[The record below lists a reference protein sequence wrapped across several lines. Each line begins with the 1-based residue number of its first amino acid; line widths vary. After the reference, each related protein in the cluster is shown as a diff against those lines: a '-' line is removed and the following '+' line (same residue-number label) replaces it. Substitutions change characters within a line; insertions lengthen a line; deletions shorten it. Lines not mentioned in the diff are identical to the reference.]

1 MTDVPTTLLEA
12 HAWDGR
18 TNDRGV
24 AIIKF
29 CEGWPKGGKPYVCP
43 AGYWTQGYGSLR
55 GLDGNRVTLDT
66 SPINKQQGQTLLR
79 RDLSV
84 AEKAVHVLV
93 GPKLT
98 SNQFSACV
106 SLVFNIGSGNFRASQ
121 IRQRLLRED
130 HDGAADIWWQWRRGG
145 PARRILPGLVKRREM
160 ERELF
165 EAD

>member
-1 MTDVPTTLLEA
+1 MTDFHSALVDRHT
-12 HAWDGR
+12 WDGR
-18 TNDRGV
+18 TNDQGV

-43 AGYWTQGYGSLR
+43 AGYWTTGYGSLR
-55 GLDGNRVTLDT
+55 GLNGKRVTKT
-66 SPINKQQGQTLLR
+66 SPALTKKQGEELLR

-98 SNQFSACV
+98 ANQFSACV

-130 HDGAADIWWQWRRGG
+130 HEGAADIWWQWRRG
-145 PARRILPGLVKRREM
+145 RLEKRILPDLVKR
-160 ERELF
+160 
-165 EAD
+165 